1 MCNVTSR
8 DLIQHDRHLEGQRHK
23 NNVDIALGIKPAADS
38 NNKKRKQGASGS
50 ESRKVLLS
58 LLAVSCIVL

>member
-23 NNVDIALGIKPAADS
+23 NNVDIALGNKPAADT
-38 NNKKRKQGASGS
+38 KKRKQGASGS
-50 ESRKVLLS
+50 ESRKVLLR
-58 LLAVSCIVL
+58 LLAVSCIEP